1 MNDVY
6 STVRFRGEVAGSDMP
21 EQFVIVTAYATTG
34 ENWTDMRNAAANERL
49 RCELEQRAKWMRE
62 VTGYSPCD
70 GHAEPGWAVDLGEL
84 EALALGRAFLQDAIF
99 VVRRGELFVL
109 SCAEDGE
116 ERSLG
121 QFLARVDSAVEDAST
136 GHGQHDCAQ
145 TIADADAGIAEWDGG
160 KLDSDDGLEA
170 ENYGAFCEV
179 EWGYELHRVELSP
192 SDWEDIR
199 DGLPVD
205 VDGDGYVYEGRRFVD
220 CWSFNFPT
228 VGRLKVTYE
237 EDDGVSVGYEGPWDG
252 TVTVR
257 TEFHRP
263 D

>member
-1 MNDVY
+1 N

-99 VVRRGELFVL
+99 VVRQGELFVL

-136 GHGQHDCAQ
+136 GHGQHDCAH
-145 TIADADAGIAEWDGG
+145 TIADADAGIAG
-160 KLDSDDGLEA
+160 KEKRAGNTSHGHPCEDERGSRRTH
-170 ENYGAFCEV
+170 GASV
-179 EWGYELHRVELSP
+179 TRVGPCPTPNAGVPRGSAAT
-192 SDWEDIR
+192 S
-199 DGLPVD
+199 GLPRAQ
-205 VDGDGYVYEGRRFVD
+205 GRIWEMSGFLRR
-220 CWSFNFPT
+220 S
-228 VGRLKVTYE
+228 
-237 EDDGVSVGYEGPWDG
+237 
-252 TVTVR
+252 
-257 TEFHRP
+257 
-263 D
+263 

>member
-6 STVRFRGEVAGSDMP
+6 STVRFRWEIAEQSMP

-49 RCELEQRAKWMRE
+49 RCELEQRGIWMRA
-62 VTGYSPCD
+62 VTGYSPSD
-70 GHAEPGWAVDLGEL
+70 GHAEPGWAVELGET

-99 VVRRGELFVL
+99 VVRRGELFVR

-121 QFLARVDSAVEDAST
+121 QFSGRVDSAVEDASM
-136 GHGQHDCAQ
+136 GHGQHDCGPN
-145 TIADADAGIAEWDGG
+145 TADADADADGG
-160 KLDSDDGLEA
+160 VLDSDDGLEA

-205 VDGDGYVYEGRRFVD
+205 VDGDGYVYDGKRFVD

-237 EDDGVSVGYEGPWDG
+237 EDDGVSVGYEGKWDG
-252 TVTVR
+252 SVTVR
-257 TEFHRP
+257 TEFHRS